1 MQVRVE
7 VETCENLRTLNPSG
21 LPSKMGS
28 GGSYGFVEKV
38 VDGITVTVNSV
49 LVILHSHVFTASF
62 QVRYSFESYLALT
75 VSKLL
80 FQYRSLIL
88 KICSPLPLDVAHRP
102 GIEEPHVVQDRP
114 ADDADQGHG
123 QGTGTYDVCLTE
135 SSPQKSHKF
144 L

>member
-21 LPSKMGS
+21 HPHKQLGS

-62 QVRYSFESYLALT
+62 QVGR
-75 VSKLL
+75 LL
-80 FQYRSLIL
+80 PSRAE
-88 KICSPLPLDVAHRP
+88 CTGRP
-102 GIEEPHVVQDRP
+102 VIPVTLRLRCF
-114 ADDADQGHG
+114 A
-123 QGTGTYDVCLTE
+123 
-135 SSPQKSHKF
+135 
-144 L
+144 

>member
-1 MQVRVE
+1 MAELLQVRVE

-62 QVRYSFESYLALT
+62 QVRYSFESYQGPDTYSCPSSLQIAFPIPLT
-75 VSKLL
+75 HLENM
-80 FQYRSLIL
+80 FA
-88 KICSPLPLDVAHRP
+88 SPPRCRA
-102 GIEEPHVVQDRP
+102 
-114 ADDADQGHG
+114 
-123 QGTGTYDVCLTE
+123 
-135 SSPQKSHKF
+135 SSWNRKAPRGPRQTCG
-144 L
+144 